1 MLQVLRVLQVLHG
14 LQVLRVLQ
22 VLHVLQVLPDLRPA
36 TIDKLTIKVL
46 VIGKWNVEHL
56 SFP

>member
-1 MLQVLRVLQVLHG
+1 M

-22 VLHVLQVLPDLRPA
+22 VLHVLRVLPDLRPA